1 MYENWKNSDLKNFQK
16 TNYLTFIIAKKKNF
30 YENLYNKKINYFFET
45 ENLALFCFLSEIKI
59 NFSNY
64 THEKSKIINNFIT
77 FFFVKENNPGFPDSK
92 INVLVI
98 FDEKYYKKSITC
110 ETGDIKNFEFLE
122 KNKKYINDKN
132 YIISDKDKLFSEKNI
147 EYENF
152 SFENNEFIKS
162 LIVHNIKIK
171 FYLIFIFENNCKI

>member
-1 MYENWKNSDLKNFQK
+1 M
-16 TNYLTFIIAKKKNF
+16 
-30 YENLYNKKINYFFET
+30 
-45 ENLALFCFLSEIKI
+45 
-59 NFSNY
+59 
-64 THEKSKIINNFIT
+64 
-77 FFFVKENNPGFPDSK
+77 
-92 INVLVI
+92 VI